1 MLQFFCL
8 FRNALTTMR
17 YARMSAQIRQE
28 VTEHG
33 NYMNPNL
40 QLLYNCNT
48 HAFTTME
55 KVDARAL

>member
-1 MLQFFCL
+1 
-8 FRNALTTMR
+8 
-17 YARMSAQIRQE
+17 MSAQIRQE